1 MHLLNELANSQA
13 SYRTIILSVSLEYM
27 LSFIGL
33 RPGQDWDGGD
43 VIIFSFSSSLLL
55 LRVDDVLYQL
65 DLLLLPALRG
75 RQQHLDE
82 EGNKSGLPCASGI

>member
-1 MHLLNELANSQA
+1 
-13 SYRTIILSVSLEYM
+13 M
-27 LSFIGL
+27 LVKL
-33 RPGQDWDGGD
+33 TPGQDWDGSD

-55 LRVDDVLYQL
+55 LRVDDVLHQL

-82 EGNKSGLPCASGI
+82 EMRNKKRITTSQWTKKQKITGCSTFPKRKLDRSATIK